1 MKKIVSGVA
10 RVPIDLAFM
19 LFNPFVSVR
28 VDCIMLV
35 CRVSQLVT
43 TKSFNNNN
51 RRGRKEL
58 DKKIAPLR
66 YMVREAR

>member
-10 RVPIDLAFM
+10 RVPIDLAFL
-19 LFNPFVSVR
+19 LFNPFVSDR
-28 VDCIMLV
+28 VGCIMLV

-43 TKSFNNNN
+43 TKSFNNN
-51 RRGRKEL
+51 RRGRKKL
-58 DKKIAPLR
+58 DKKLAPLR